1 MIRVRDFKQVISG
14 AFLIGFFLLLL
25 FCVSG
30 ESELSKRIVVF
41 SIEGSKP
48 ILAAIMLLLAFCLT
62 CVHGMKVRTDSITKL
77 LIVRFVL
84 YLIPCF
90 FVQESSQ
97 LQIGLIAAVACSFM
111 AYSVGKEGICTDKF
125 IAFVMCVAA
134 IVISL
139 QVLTTAQVRG
149 LSINSSDLK
158 WWMVIPIGQTNAIGT
173 YFIPMIIVID
183 GYRNTRKGMFRNILT
198 IIEVCLIA
206 SILFM
211 GSRSDYSV
219 FSATG

>member
-125 IAFVMCVAA
+125 IAFVM
-134 IVISL
+134 
-139 QVLTTAQVRG
+139 
-149 LSINSSDLK
+149 
-158 WWMVIPIGQTNAIGT
+158 
-173 YFIPMIIVID
+173 
-183 GYRNTRKGMFRNILT
+183 
-198 IIEVCLIA
+198 
-206 SILFM
+206 
-211 GSRSDYSV
+211 
-219 FSATG
+219 